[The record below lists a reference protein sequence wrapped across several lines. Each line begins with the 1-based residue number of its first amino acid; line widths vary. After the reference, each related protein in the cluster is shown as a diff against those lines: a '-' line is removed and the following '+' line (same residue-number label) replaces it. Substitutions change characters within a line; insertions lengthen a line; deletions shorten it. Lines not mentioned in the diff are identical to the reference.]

1 MAAAVEEANIG
12 TAGLMDTT
20 VGIVVDVTQWLGPRV
35 AALKGLCSYNLFLKG

>member
-1 MAAAVEEANIG
+1 MAAAVEEAIIG

-35 AALKGLCSYNLFLKG
+35 AALKVFK